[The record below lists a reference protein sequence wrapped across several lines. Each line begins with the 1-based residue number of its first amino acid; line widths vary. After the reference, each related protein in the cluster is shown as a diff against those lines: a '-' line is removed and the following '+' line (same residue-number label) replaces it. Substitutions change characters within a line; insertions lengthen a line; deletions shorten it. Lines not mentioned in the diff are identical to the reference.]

1 MEYMRLEDIS
11 SFVRSLNS
19 ECTVISNHDDY
30 LIVGSKEGLLICWS
44 INSGIEKWRN
54 KFEGPCSELIV
65 FEKKVYLTE
74 EGNVHSIDLL
84 EGKILWSLKLEG
96 LSDFVQVNN
105 GDIWVSS
112 SIYDLH
118 ISNYSESI
126 IWHLDRNGKI
136 IEKWIIE
143 GKPWFF
149 CSTKYGVCVGLSRP
163 KCGYGKIT
171 PGKKVEYVSLKNE
184 NPITAGF
191 KKDQIIYLGHS
202 NGLITVLNK
211 DEIQEV
217 KIGDYPVKAI
227 EVMKDMVIGLESGM
241 IYSKE
246 NNWEYNVNG
255 IIDKIVN
262 GPLIESIDC
271 LWVSTWT
278 TNSIISIID
287 VDSGALKYHIKH
299 NSRIR
304 KMKSNGEILVLGDSE
319 GKIFLIEEKVL
330 NRRLKSSN
338 KFVVNDEKRSLLKER
353 IRKLRD

>member
-1 MEYMRLEDIS
+1 M
-11 SFVRSLNS
+11 
-19 ECTVISNHDDY
+19 
-30 LIVGSKEGLLICWS
+30 
-44 INSGIEKWRN
+44 
-54 KFEGPCSELIV
+54 
-65 FEKKVYLTE
+65 
-74 EGNVHSIDLL
+74 
-84 EGKILWSLKLEG
+84 GKL
-96 LSDFVQVNN
+96 
-105 GDIWVSS
+105 
-112 SIYDLH
+112 
-118 ISNYSESI
+118 
-126 IWHLDRNGKI
+126 
-136 IEKWIIE
+136 
-143 GKPWFF
+143 
-149 CSTKYGVCVGLSRP
+149 
-163 KCGYGKIT
+163 
-171 PGKKVEYVSLKNE
+171 SLKNE